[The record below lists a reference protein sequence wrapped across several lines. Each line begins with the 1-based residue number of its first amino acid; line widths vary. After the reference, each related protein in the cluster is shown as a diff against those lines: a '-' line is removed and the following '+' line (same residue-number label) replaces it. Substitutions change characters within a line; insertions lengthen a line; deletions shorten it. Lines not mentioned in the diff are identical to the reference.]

1 MSNSPERRRKPGFS
15 HQLKQA
21 EAIAAGPKVKVS
33 ELEKHFSGRA
43 FASIIAILCLPFLQP
58 VPVPGLSVAF
68 GLVIALL
75 GARLIVG
82 RAEALPGFLSRREI
96 NGTKFRR
103 VLSGAQ
109 VLFHRLDPLF
119 RRRLQ
124 LLVVPPLGRLVG
136 VGCVLGGVAMALPLP
151 PVVLFSNGLPAFGVL
166 LLCLGWIERDGLFVL
181 CGHVISLAT
190 WLYFAACW
198 KIIHAV
204 ALELW
209 GRWP

>member
-1 MSNSPERRRKPGFS
+1 MSHSPERRRKPGFS

-21 EAIAAGPKVKVS
+21 EAIAQGPRVRVS
-33 ELEKHFSGRA
+33 ELEKLFSGRV
-43 FASIIAILCLPFLQP
+43 FASVIAVLCLPFLQP

-68 GLVIALL
+68 GLVIAIL

-82 RAEALPGFLSRREI
+82 RAEALPEFLARQEI
-96 NGTKFRR
+96 DTGKLRK
-103 VLSGAQ
+103 VLAGAQ

-124 LLVVPPLGRLVG
+124 FLVVPPFGRFIG
-136 VGCVLGGVAMALPLP
+136 IGCVIGGIAMALPLP

-181 CGHVISLAT
+181 LGHVISVAT

-198 KIIHAV
+198 RILKAV

-209 GRWP
+209 EKWS